1 MPTINPARRVGPV
14 VAVLALAATVMSPAP
29 RAQAPSAITTPGA
42 AFGFN
47 LGDDYQLANYTQLS
61 AYWRRLAQESDRVSL
76 VEYGRSSEGRPML
89 MAVVTSPGN
98 QRNLARYKEISR
110 RLALAENLT
119 DEQAHQL
126 AEEGKAV
133 VWIDAGLHATEVANA
148 QSLTEMLY
156 QMASRNDPE
165 TLRIL
170 DNVIF
175 LAAFSNPDGLE
186 LVANW
191 YMRETEPAKRS
202 MASLPVLYQK
212 YIGHDNNRESLLMNM
227 PESESIGRVL
237 YREWFP
243 QIMYNQHQSGPAG
256 TVLFVGQ
263 MRDPSNPF
271 LDPLMAPSMELV
283 SAAIHTRFVAEG
295 KAGATNR
302 TFASYQNWWNGGVRS
317 TACFHNQI
325 GIISEISG
333 GPTPIEI
340 GFVPRNLVASNDNP
354 FPVQPQTWHFRQTI
368 DYLVTADRATLDI
381 ASEHRENFLFNV
393 YRMGKNGIEKGSR
406 DTWTMTARKIAAVQA
421 AMARDNATAGR
432 GGAPRKYYDSLR
444 DPALR
449 DPRGYVI
456 PADQPDFLTA
466 TKFVNALIKNGVT
479 VHRAT
484 AAFQVAGKTYPAGS
498 YVVKTAQ
505 AFRPHVLD
513 NFEPQDYPDDFA
525 YPGGPPVRPYDVTG
539 YTLAF
544 QMGVQFDRVLDGF
557 DGPFERIDGMAQAAP
572 GKVTAETAGGR
583 RPFDSRGRALAQGRQ
598 AGGGTGGRPAGYL
611 LSHATNDSFIAVNRL
626 LAERETVYWLKDPL
640 RVGNVTYPPGT
651 IYIAAKPT
659 TAAVVTKLAAEQGL
673 DFAAVSRTP
682 AGEALRLKPLRI
694 GVVDVYG
701 GSMPSGWVQWI
712 FTQFAFPFEVVY
724 PPALDG
730 GNLSAKF
737 DVLVFEDG
745 IVPDAARG
753 EGRQSRVDPAGVPA
767 EYRDRI
773 GAITEAGTLPQ
784 LRRFLEAGGTIIA
797 VGSSTSLASRL
808 GLPVANALVEAGTTR
823 PLPPDKF
830 YAPGCVLQVHVD
842 TSQPLAYGLPEKL
855 DVFYSNNPL
864 FGLRPDS
871 GVRPIGWF
879 DAENP
884 LRSGWTWGASYL
896 KQAVA
901 FADADVGKGRL
912 LLFGPLVAFRAHPHG
927 TFKLLFNG
935 LYLGSAQPVK
945 LPAPRS

>member
-1 MPTINPARRVGPV
+1 MSISSATRRAVLA
-14 VAVLALAATVMSPAP
+14 VAVLAVIAAVSQAP
-29 RAQAPSAITTPGA
+29 RAQAPAAITTPRA
-42 AFGFN
+42 ALGFN

-61 AYWRRLAQESDRVSL
+61 AYWRKLAQESDRVSL
-76 VEYGRSSEGRPML
+76 VEYGKSSEGRPML
-89 MAVVTSPGN
+89 MAIVTSPEN
-98 QRNLARYKEISR
+98 RRNLARYKDISR

-126 AEEGKAV
+126 AAEGKAV
-133 VWIDAGLHATEVANA
+133 VWIDAGLHATEIANT

-170 DNVIF
+170 KDVIF

-186 LVANW
+186 LVADW
-191 YMRETEPAKRS
+191 YMREKDPAKRS
-202 MASLPVLYQK
+202 MAGLPVLYQK

-256 TVLFVGQ
+256 AVLFVGQ

-295 KAGATNR
+295 KPGATNR
-302 TFASYQNWWNGGVRS
+302 TFAGYQNWWNGGVRS

-333 GPTPIEI
+333 SPTPIEI

-368 DYLVTADRATLDI
+368 DYLVTADRAILDI
-381 ASEHRENFLFNV
+381 ASEHRENFLFNI
-393 YRMGKNGIEKGSR
+393 YRMGRNGIEKGGR
-406 DTWTMTARKIAAVQA
+406 DTWTMTAKKIASVEA
-421 AMARDNATAGR
+421 AIARDRATAGR
-432 GGAPRKYYDSLR
+432 GGAPRKYYDSLH

-456 PADQPDFLTA
+456 PSDQPDFLTA

-544 QMGVQFDRVLDGF
+544 QMGVQFDRILDAF
-557 DGPFERIDGMAQAAP
+557 DGPFERIEGMAKVAP
-572 GKVTAETAGGR
+572 GKVTAETGG
-583 RPFDSRGRALAQGRQ
+583 RPFDSRDRALAQGGR
-598 AGGGTGGRPAGYL
+598 AGGGTTTRPAGYL
-611 LSHATNDSFIAVNRL
+611 LGHAANDSFTAVNRL
-626 LAERETVYWLKDPL
+626 LAQRETIYWLKEPL
-640 RVGNVTYPPGT
+640 KVGNTSYPAGT
-651 IYIAAKPT
+651 IYIPAA
-659 TAAVVTKLAAEQGL
+659 TATATAVNRLAADLGL
-673 DFAAVSRTP
+673 DFVAVSRTP
-682 AGEALRLKPLRI
+682 AGDAFRLKPLRI

-701 GSMPSGWVQWI
+701 GSMPSGWVQWT

-724 PPALDG
+724 PPALDAG
-730 GNLSAKF
+730 GLAARF

-745 IVPDAARG
+745 IVPDPARG
-753 EGRQSRVDPAGVPA
+753 EGRQSRADPANVPA

-773 GAITEAGTLPQ
+773 GAITDAQTLPQ
-784 LRRFLEAGGTIIA
+784 LRRFLEAGGTVIA
-797 VGSSTSLASRL
+797 IGSSTSLASRL
-808 GLPVANALVEAGTTR
+808 GLPVANALVEEGTTR

-830 YAPGCVLQVHVD
+830 YAPGCVLQVRVD

-855 DVFYSNNPL
+855 DIFYSNNPL
-864 FGLRPDS
+864 FRLRPNS
-871 GVRPIGWF
+871 GVRPIAWF
-879 DAENP
+879 DAGNP
-884 LRSGWTWGASYL
+884 LRSGWTWGVSYL
-896 KQAVA
+896 KHAVA

-945 LPAPRS
+945 LPGRVGM

>member
-1 MPTINPARRVGPV
+1 MTIRNSVRRLVLVVV
-14 VAVLALAATVMSPAP
+14 VAAFAAALSPAGS
-29 RAQAPSAITTPGA
+29 AQAPQPAATAGITTPKA
-42 AFGFN
+42 ALGFN
-47 LGDDYQLANYTQLS
+47 LGDDYQLANCTQLS
-61 AYWRRLAQESDRVSL
+61 AYWRKLAQESDRVSI
-76 VEYGRSSEGRPML
+76 VEYGKSSEGRPML
-89 MAVVTSPGN
+89 MAIVTSPAN
-98 QRNLARYKEISR
+98 QRNLPRYKDVSH

-119 DEQAHQL
+119 DDQARQL
-126 AEEGKAV
+126 AAEGKAV

-148 QSLTEMLY
+148 QALTEMLY
-156 QMASRNDPE
+156 QMANRNDPE

-170 DNVIF
+170 NDVIF

-191 YMRETEPAKRS
+191 YMRDKDPAKRS
-202 MASLPVLYQK
+202 MAGLPVLYQK

-243 QIMYNQHQSGPAG
+243 QIVYNQHQSGPAG
-256 TVLFVGQ
+256 AVLFVGQ

-271 LDPLMAPSMELV
+271 FDPLMAPSMELV

-295 KAGATNR
+295 KPGATNR

-325 GIISEISG
+325 GILSEISG
-333 GPTPIEI
+333 SPTPIEI
-340 GFVPRNLVASNDNP
+340 GFVPKNLVANNDNP

-368 DYLVTADRATLDI
+368 EYLVTADRAILDI
-381 ASEHRENFLFNV
+381 ASEHRENFLFNI

-406 DTWTMTARKIAAVQA
+406 DTWTMTAKKIAAVQA
-421 AMARDNATAGR
+421 AMARDNVAAGR
-432 GGAPRKYYDSLR
+432 GGAPLKYYQSLR
-444 DPALR
+444 DPAVR
-449 DPRGYVI
+449 DPRGYII
-456 PADQPDFLTA
+456 PSDQPDFLTA

-484 AAFQVAGKTYPAGS
+484 GPFQVAGRSYPAGS

-544 QMGVQFDRVLDGF
+544 QMGVQFDRILDAF
-557 DGPFERIDGMAQAAP
+557 DGPFEKIDGMVRPAP
-572 GKVTAETAGGR
+572 GKVSGA
-583 RPFDSRGRALAQGRQ
+583 P
-598 AGGGTGGRPAGYL
+598 RPAGYL
-611 LSHATNDSFIAVNRL
+611 LSHRTNDAFIAINRL
-626 LAERETVYWLKDPL
+626 LAQGEAIYWLKAPL
-640 RVGNVTYPPGT
+640 QAGSASYPAGT
-651 IYIAAKPT
+651 IYIPAKPS
-659 TAAVVTKLAAEQGL
+659 TAGAVGKLAAEQGL
-673 DFAAVSRTP
+673 DFVAVSSTP
-682 AGEALRLKPLRI
+682 VGDAFHLKPLRI

-724 PPALDG
+724 PPTVHA
-730 GNLSAKF
+730 GNLAAKF

-745 IVPDAARG
+745 LVPEAGRG
-753 EGRQSRVDPAGVPA
+753 EGRQAKLDPASVPA

-773 GAITEAGTLPQ
+773 GAITDAQTMPQ
-784 LRRFLEAGGTIIA
+784 LRQFLDAGGTIVAI
-797 VGSSTSLASRL
+797 GTSTSLASRL
-808 GLPVANALVEAGTTR
+808 GLPVANALVEEGTTK
-823 PLPPDKF
+823 PLPPEKF
-830 YAPGCVLQVHVD
+830 YAPGCVLQVRVD

-855 DVFYSNNPL
+855 DIFYSNNPL
-864 FGLRPDS
+864 FRLKPGS
-871 GVRPIGWF
+871 GVRPIAWF
-879 DAENP
+879 DADNP
-884 LRSGWTWGASYL
+884 VRSGWTWGASYL

-901 FADADVGKGRL
+901 VADAEVGKGRL

-935 LYLGSAQPVK
+935 VYLGSARAVK
-945 LPAPRS
+945 LPAAKR